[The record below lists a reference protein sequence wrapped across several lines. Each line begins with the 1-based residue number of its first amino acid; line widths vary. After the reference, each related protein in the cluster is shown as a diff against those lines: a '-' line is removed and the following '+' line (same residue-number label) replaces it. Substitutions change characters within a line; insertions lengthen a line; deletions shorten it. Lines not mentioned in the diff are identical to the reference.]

1 MIRGVNR
8 ETREAVKDAAK
19 TEGVSVGAW
28 VRRCLIRALDAT
40 PDGPATVV
48 ELSERMRVL
57 EARLSVLEKSHRT
70 LHQEVHIA
78 DRLTT
83 KFESKKQT
91 RWRRTK
97 KSK

>member
-57 EARLSVLEKSHRT
+57 EARLSVLEKSHRS
-70 LHQEVHIA
+70 LHQKVYIA
-78 DRLTT
+78 ELTT
-83 KFESKKQT
+83 KSASKKQM